1 MVDLL
6 KILVE
11 PLVDNISDVRIDR
24 IDRGNTVV
32 LEVRV
37 NPEDMGRVI
46 GRRGRRAQAIRSV
59 MRAKAKMEN
68 KRVIVDIVD
77 PE

>member
-1 MVDLL
+1 MIDLL
-6 KILVE
+6 KTLVE
-11 PLVDNISDVRIDR
+11 PLVDNINDVRIDQ

-32 LEVRV
+32 LEIRV

>member
-6 KILVE
+6 KTLVE
-11 PLVDNISDVRIDR
+11 PLVDNMDDVRIDE
-24 IDRGNTVV
+24 IDRGNTIV

-37 NPEDMGRVI
+37 GPEDMGRII

-59 MRAKAKMEN
+59 MRAKAKDLG

>member
-6 KILVE
+6 KTLVE
-11 PLVDNISDVRIDR
+11 PLVDNINDVRIDE

-59 MRAKAKMEN
+59 MRAKAKTQN
-68 KRVIVDIVD
+68 KRVIVDIID

>member
-1 MVDLL
+1 MIDLL
-6 KILVE
+6 KTLVE
-11 PLVDNISDVRIDR
+11 PLVDNINDVRIDQME
-24 IDRGNTVV
+24 RGNTVV

-37 NPEDMGRVI
+37 NPEDMGRLI

-59 MRAKAKMEN
+59 MRAKAKLEN

>member
-6 KILVE
+6 KTLLE
-11 PLVDNISDVRIDR
+11 PLVDNIDEARIDE

-32 LEVRV
+32 FEIRV
-37 NPEDMGRVI
+37 KPEDMGRVI

-59 MRAKAKMEN
+59 MRAKAKNEN

>member
-6 KILVE
+6 KTLLE
-11 PLVDNISDVRIDR
+11 PLVDNIDETRIDE

-32 LEVRV
+32 FEIRV
-37 NPEDMGRVI
+37 KPEDMGRVI

-59 MRAKAKMEN
+59 MRAKAKNEN

>member
-1 MVDLL
+1 MIDLL

-11 PLVDNISDVRIDR
+11 PLVDNIDDVRIDQ

-32 LEVRV
+32 LEIRV

-59 MRAKAKMEN
+59 MRAKAKLEN

>member
-6 KILVE
+6 RTLVE
-11 PLVDNISDVRIDR
+11 PLVDHVDDIKIDE

-37 NPEDMGRVI
+37 NPEDMGKVI

-59 MRAKAKMEN
+59 MRSKANTLN